1 MCNSEWR
8 LKLLSLSIGALL
20 PLTPALAC
28 GPDFPYR
35 LLGDRENAL
44 RELPEGNFGFE
55 TSRLGPRIPGLGQAG
70 DATLDRY
77 WDEDQQRY
85 IDARV
90 AADQQQLSVEQASR
104 SKALRQLS
112 DARQVERD
120 GADLP
125 PELRLYT
132 AGAVA
137 FAQGEHAVAAEYFR
151 RVLALP
157 VGERALRSTWAS
169 YSLGRSLALLAVSAP
184 SDEMDNA
191 RLAAYQQRLRQEA
204 VASFQQVRQQVAA
217 GLADPLELGIAS
229 LGEEA
234 RLRLDEGDWGAAIRL
249 YASQSLHNSSTGYS
263 SLRQVA
269 RELAQ
274 LPDAELRSALH
285 SLEVQQ
291 LLTAQVLTR
300 IDDYDGQRPVG
311 GERLLHLLREG
322 AIAKLENADRLAALS
337 YQSGDYQ
344 GAQDFLQRAGDGGLA
359 WWLRAKLALRDGDKT
374 TAAQAYA
381 KAAKAFPADEDWGW
395 RRNENWQY
403 ETLKPHCRVQGEA
416 AILAMERGD
425 YLVAFD
431 QLYRSGEVY
440 WQDAAEVAERVLSTD
455 ELKAY
460 VDQNVQAAPIKDG
473 EEYAWERPVPN
484 RLRQLLGR
492 RLLREQRYEEA
503 VTYFVRPELQAAARD
518 YGQARDAADSAWG
531 RIARA
536 EAYYKAAVLARVQGM
551 ELLGYELA
559 PDSAWSDGNYGAQM
573 QKPVQAAGLLS
584 PAEATLQNATMA
596 QPNRR
601 YHYRW
606 VAADL
611 ANRSADLL
619 PARSQAFAATLCK
632 ATGWLINNDP
642 DTARSFYRRYVE
654 HGAYIPLGAAFGT
667 PYCDEPDFERARDR
681 LWVERE
687 QAARELLRPFKY
699 SLPAA
704 LLAAAAAFI
713 YWRRRRAGLAIVDK
727 TAEESRNE

>member
-55 TSRLGPRIPGLGQAG
+55 TSRLGTRIPGLGQAG

-90 AADQQQLSVEQASR
+90 AADQQQLSAEQASR

-184 SDEMDNA
+184 VEAMDDVQ
-191 RLAAYQQRLRQEA
+191 LAAYQQRLRQEA

-234 RLRLDEGDWGAAIRL
+234 RLRLDEGNWGAAIRL

-344 GAQDFLQRAGDGGLA
+344 GAQDFLQHAGDGGLA

-425 YLVAFD
+425 YLEAFD

>member
-44 RELPEGNFGFE
+44 RELPEGNFDFE
-55 TSRLGPRIPGLGQAG
+55 TSRLGTRIPGLGQAG
-70 DATLDRY
+70 DATLERY

-85 IDARV
+85 VDARV
-90 AADQQQLSVEQASR
+90 AADQQQLSAEQASR
-104 SKALRQLS
+104 SKTLRQLT
-112 DARQVERD
+112 DARQAERD

-125 PELRLYT
+125 AELRLYT

-137 FAQGEHAVAAEYFR
+137 FAQGEHILAAEYFR
-151 RVLALP
+151 KVLALP

-169 YSLGRSLALLAVSAP
+169 YSLGRSLATLVVSAP
-184 SDEMDNA
+184 AEAMDDA
-191 RLAAYQQRLRQEA
+191 QLAAYQQRLRQDA
-204 VASFQQVRQQVAA
+204 MASFQQVRQQVAD

-234 RLRLDEGDWGAAIRL
+234 RLLLDSGDWSGAIRL
-249 YASQSLHNSSTGYS
+249 YASQSLHNSNTGYS

-274 LPDAELRSALH
+274 LPDAELLAALR

-300 IDDYDGQRPVG
+300 IDDYDGQRPVAG
-311 GERLLHLLREG
+311 DRLLKLLREG
-322 AIAKLENADRLAALS
+322 NIARMENADRLAALS
-337 YQSGDYQ
+337 YQTGDYA
-344 GAQDFLQRAGDGGLA
+344 GAQAFLQQAGDSGLA
-359 WWLRAKLALRDGDKT
+359 WWLRAKLALRDGDKPA
-374 TAAQAYA
+374 AAQAYA
-381 KAAKAFPADEDWGW
+381 NAAKAFPADEDWGW

-403 ETLKPHCRVQGEA
+403 ETLKPQCRVQGES
-416 AILAMERGD
+416 AILAMARGD
-425 YLVAFD
+425 YLEAFD
-431 QLYRSGEVY
+431 QLYRSGDIY

-460 VDQNVQAAPIKDG
+460 VDKNVQAAPIKEG
-473 EEYAWERPVPN
+473 EEYAWERPVVN
-484 RLRQLLGR
+484 RLLQLLGR

-503 VTYFVRPELQAAARD
+503 VSYFVRPELQSAARD
-518 YGQARDAADSAWG
+518 YGNARADAESAWG
-531 RIARA
+531 SIARA

-559 PDSAWSDGNYGAQM
+559 PDSAWSDGNYGAET
-573 QKPVQAAGLLS
+573 QKPIQAAGLLS

-611 ANRSADLL
+611 ASQSADLL
-619 PARSQAFAATLCK
+619 PERSQAFAATLCK

-642 DTARSFYRRYVE
+642 DQARSFYRRYVE

-667 PYCDEPDFERARDR
+667 PNCDEPDFERAGER
-681 LWVERE
+681 LWVERKE
-687 QAARELLRPFKY
+687 AVRELLRPYKY
-699 SLPAA
+699 ILPAV
-704 LLAAAAAFI
+704 LLAAVAGFI
-713 YWRRRRAGLAIVDK
+713 YWRRRRPALAIVDK